1 MAIQLEDDR
10 PTFDY
15 RPLTQ
20 GFLRDPYP
28 VLARARAEQPVFF
41 YPEMS
46 FWVVTRYQDLVQ
58 VVRDHEVFSQSA
70 ARLMPVPEP
79 LRHRITED
87 WFDEAF
93 LNADPPI
100 HTVARRIVNS
110 AFTRPRIR
118 AMEPQIEAIA
128 ERLID
133 AFIDDGHCD
142 LMGQYT
148 YPMGATTLATF
159 VGLPV
164 QDMGRLKAWA
174 QDLLMLVHPRTT
186 VVDAS
191 GAVAGKKMS
200 EEELLARWTR
210 MADCRDY
217 LTDLLDQREAEPTDD
232 LLSVLVQARHPDGE
246 RVLSRGRIVTHLID
260 LIAAGTDTVAPLIAH
275 TLLYLLDH
283 PDQLEAVHAD
293 ASLVEN
299 AIEEGLRMRGTASH
313 LFRYTTRDV
322 ELGGVII
329 PKGSVVA
336 LSFASA
342 GYDESRFDCPFQF
355 DIRREN
361 SSEHLAFGR
370 GRHFCVGAPLA
381 RAEARISLTRLLR
394 RIPDLRRVA
403 GQELSYHTAI
413 GVFMLERLDLEW
425 TVLCP
430 ADRSRPTG
438 GR

>member
-1 MAIQLEDDR
+1 MAIEMQDSR

-20 GFLRDPYP
+20 EFLRDPYP
-28 VLARARAEQPVFF
+28 VLAQARAEQPVFF

-46 FWVVTRYQDLVQ
+46 FWVVTRYEDLVQ
-58 VVRDHEVFSQSA
+58 VVRDHEAFSQSA
-70 ARLMPVPEP
+70 ARLMPVPGQ

-93 LNADPPI
+93 LNADPPV
-100 HTVARRIVNS
+100 HTVDRRIVNS
-110 AFTRPRIR
+110 AFTRTRIR

-133 AFIDDGHCD
+133 TFAGDGHCD
-142 LMGQYT
+142 LMAQYT

-159 VGLPV
+159 VGLPI
-164 QDMGRLKAWA
+164 QDMQRLKAWA

-186 VVDAS
+186 AVDAS
-191 GAVAGKKMS
+191 GTVAGKHMS
-200 EEELLARWTR
+200 EEELLDRWTR

-217 LTDLLDQREAEPTDD
+217 LMDLLDQREAEPTDD
-232 LLSVLVQARHPDGE
+232 LISVLVGARDADGE

-275 TLLYLLDH
+275 TLLYLLER
-283 PDQLEAVHAD
+283 PDQLEAVRAD
-293 ASLVEN
+293 PSLIDN

-322 ELGGVII
+322 ELGGVTI
-329 PKGSVVA
+329 PKESVVA

-342 GYDESRFDCPFQF
+342 GYDESHFDCPFQF
-355 DIRREN
+355 DLHREN
-361 SSEHLAFGR
+361 AGDHLAFGR

-381 RAEARISLTRLLR
+381 RAEARISLTRLLQ

-403 GQELSYHTAI
+403 EQELSYHAAI
-413 GVFMLERLDLEW
+413 GVFMLERLELEW
-425 TVLCP
+425 AAP
-430 ADRSRPTG
+430 APDRSRTTA
-438 GR
+438 

>member
-1 MAIQLEDDR
+1 MAIQLDNH

-20 GFLRDPYP
+20 EFLRDPYP
-28 VLARARAEQPVFF
+28 TLARARAEQPVFF

-46 FWVVTRYQDLVQ
+46 FWVVTRYEDLVR
-58 VVRDHEVFSQSA
+58 VVRDHEAFSQSA
-70 ARLMPVPEP
+70 ARLMPVPEA
-79 LRHRITED
+79 LRHRVTED

-118 AMEPQIEAIA
+118 EMEPQIEAIA
-128 ERLID
+128 DGLID
-133 AFIDDGHCD
+133 AFIGDGHCD

-164 QDMGRLKAWA
+164 EDMQRLKAWA

-186 VVDAS
+186 DVDAS
-191 GAVAGKKMS
+191 GAVAGKDMS
-200 EEELLARWTR
+200 EEEILARWNR

-217 LTDLLDQREAEPTDD
+217 LMDLLDQREKEPTED
-232 LLSVLVQARHPDGE
+232 LISVLVHTRDADGE
-246 RVLSRGRIVTHLID
+246 RVLSRERIVTHLID

-275 TLLYLLDH
+275 TLLYLLEH
-283 PDQLEAVHAD
+283 PDQLEAVRGD
-293 ASLVEN
+293 ASLVES

-322 ELGGVII
+322 ELGDVTI
-329 PKGSVVA
+329 PKNSVVA

-342 GYDESRFDCPFQF
+342 GYDESQFACPFQF
-355 DIRREN
+355 DIHRQN
-361 SSEHLAFGR
+361 AADHLAFGR

-381 RAEARISLTRLLR
+381 RAEARISLARLLDR
-394 RIPDLRRVA
+394 MPDLRRVA

-413 GVFMLERLDLEW
+413 GVFMLERLELEW
-425 TVLCP
+425 TAPV
-430 ADRSRPTG
+430 RSQR
-438 GR
+438 